1 MIYAFDE
8 GLDRQI
14 VPRNGVRRAVGDP
27 ATIVNPPP
35 RSIIDECADVAIKSV
50 NYNPKDYARMFAQ
63 VKAWTGPWMLTTAGE
78 CNSKA
83 GSTVAT
89 VTDVAAGTL
98 SAIPGAG
105 WLAAGALEIFGT
117 FRKKHAQAVAR
128 ENSVL
133 CAAATES
140 NKVLADL
147 DNLYRG
153 GQITNAQAVGVLDVL
168 VSEYRKA
175 VAPIAK
181 HGNASQWKL
190 AQCISLSEHRK
201 RFDYRTEQP
210 FGSPAN
216 PGSSA
221 TSPASPS
228 ALQRNAPPA
237 SAPAPSG
244 KATLAVVGAGAAL
257 IWGVL
262 ALV

>member
-1 MIYAFDE
+1 MIHPFDE

-14 VPRNGVRRAVGDP
+14 VPRSGARGAAGDP

-35 RSIIDECADVAIKSV
+35 RSIIDECADLAIKSV

-63 VKAWTGPWMLTTAGE
+63 VKAWTGPWLLPTAGE

-83 GSTVAT
+83 GSTAAT
-89 VTDVAAGTL
+89 VTDYASNAA
-98 SAIPGAG
+98 SFVPVVG
-105 WLAAGALEIFGT
+105 WIASGALSIFSA
-117 FRKKHAQAVAR
+117 FRAKHAQAVAR

-133 CAAATES
+133 CQAATES

-147 DNLYRG
+147 DNLYRA
-153 GQITNAQAVGVLDVL
+153 GQVTNAQAVGVLDVL
-168 VSEYRKA
+168 VSEYKKA

-181 HGNASQWKL
+181 LGNASQWKL

-201 RFDYRTEQP
+201 RFEYRTEQP
-210 FGSPAN
+210 LGSPAN
-216 PGSSA
+216 PL
-221 TSPASPS
+221 PA
-228 ALQRNAPPA
+228 AKAAAAQKNAPPA
-237 SAPAPSG
+237 SAPGAPSG

-262 ALV
+262 ALA